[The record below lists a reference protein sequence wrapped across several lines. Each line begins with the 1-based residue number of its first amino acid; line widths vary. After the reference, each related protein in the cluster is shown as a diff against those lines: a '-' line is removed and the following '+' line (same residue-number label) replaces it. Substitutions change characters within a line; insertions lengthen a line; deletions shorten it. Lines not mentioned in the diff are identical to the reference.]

1 MQCIENMSVLQQS
14 GMESSSPPSLAPP
27 APPVSELMISKATS
41 VTGELIS
48 SLDESVWLIYQL
60 AWMFTSVWPWL
71 ARCWNVKHFYCI

>member
-48 SLDESVWLIYQL
+48 SLDESV
-60 AWMFTSVWPWL
+60 
-71 ARCWNVKHFYCI
+71 